1 MCRVVLGRY
10 VPKFPWRERDWR
22 LVLVGLGIVNVDEW
36 VQSAKMWPKRGFVA
50 NCGMRL
56 NDAPPLSATRI
67 RRPVIRTVSKTSD
80 DGSDSHT
87 LEHNKQIMTVPKS
100 Q

>member
-1 MCRVVLGRY
+1 MFQSSPG
-10 VPKFPWRERDWR
+10 ERDWR

-56 NDAPPLSATRI
+56 DDAPPI
-67 RRPVIRTVSKTSD
+67 SD
-80 DGSDSHT
+80 ENQTACDSDG
-87 LEHNKQIMTVPKS
+87 Q
-100 Q
+100 